1 MTRLTTDAFAKPPA
15 RAFDAVVIGASAGGL
30 AALSALVTGLP
41 RRYRLPL
48 LMVQHVPPTG
58 ATKLVEIFQ
67 RKTELTVKEADDKE
81 PIQGGTLYFAAPNYH
96 LMVEA
101 DFSLSLSQDDA
112 MHFSRPSID
121 VLFESAVDVWGER
134 VAGIL
139 MTGASEDG
147 AAGLH
152 AIKRAGGLT
161 IVQDPDEAEMS
172 TMPLAALQRFAPD
185 YILPLRDIHRLLR
198 ELE

>member
-1 MTRLTTDAFAKPPA
+1 MTLTASETFSQPLDRPV
-15 RAFDAVVIGASAGGL
+15 DAVVIGASAGGL

-41 RRYRLPL
+41 RTCRLPL
-48 LMVQHVPPTG
+48 LMVQHVPATGPTQ
-58 ATKLVEIFQ
+58 LVEIFQ
-67 RKTELTVKEADDKE
+67 RKTDLAVKEAGDKE
-81 PIQGGTLYFAAPNYH
+81 PICGGTLYFAAPGYH
-96 LMVEA
+96 LLVEA
-101 DFSLSLSQDDA
+101 DMSLSLSQDDA

-121 VLFESAVDVWGER
+121 VLFESAADAWGER

-139 MTGASEDG
+139 LTGANEDG
-147 AAGLH
+147 AAGLE
-152 AIKRAGGLT
+152 AIKQAGGLT
-161 IVQDPDEAEMS
+161 IVQDPGEAEVP